1 MTDSGTGDIWHLTRG
16 ESSGDDKGRDPRG
29 DLAEDS
35 MEETRWRATLG
46 MGGQGGACIRVIYDW
61 GELQIWGH
69 RG

>member
-1 MTDSGTGDIWHLTRG
+1 MAFDAWG
-16 ESSGDDKGRDPRG
+16 SSGDDKGRDPRG
-29 DLAEDS
+29 DPAEDS

-46 MGGQGGACIRVIYDW
+46 TGGQGGACIRVISDW